1 MVKKCIV
8 GRIGKMDCQE
18 QLNKWAVEYDTSQP
32 VFDGYTEPTRKYAGR
47 CKFRVDGN
55 GIRYGIILIRP
66 ELEGHPANESDGFV
80 KPRIANAIRWY
91 LAKSVL
97 WHEFN
102 HHATW
107 YNDCYT
113 GHGGKWF
120 KRLIKKPLLVIG
132 EFGASIYLAS
142 RGRFFTSNFSYIS

>member
-1 MVKKCIV
+1 
-8 GRIGKMDCQE
+8 MDCQE
-18 QLNKWAVEYDTSQP
+18 QLNKWAIEYDTSNP

-66 ELEGHPANESDGFV
+66 ELEGHPANESEGFV
-80 KPRIANAIRWY
+80 RPRIANAIRWY

-102 HHATW
+102 HHAVW
-107 YNDCYT
+107 YMYNET

-120 KRLIKKPLLVIG
+120 KRELLKPTLLVG
-132 EFGASIYLAS
+132 EFLACFYLM
-142 RGRFFTSNFSYIS
+142 YKV